1 MSGHQ
6 DPHELTDMV
15 ADYMEQGLL
24 ENIVIMFNHDRT
36 LFPMVAD
43 LLQDERLRVRMGAV
57 ALVEALA
64 ESDPEGLPT
73 IADAVVPLLRDASAT
88 IRGDAAYA
96 VGVTG
101 TGAHLDGLRGLLDD
115 PFADVREI
123 AAEAVAAI
131 SGRH

>member
-1 MSGHQ
+1 
-6 DPHELTDMV
+6 
-15 ADYMEQGLL
+15 
-24 ENIVIMFNHDRT
+24 
-36 LFPMVAD
+36 MVAD

>member
-1 MSGHQ
+1 MSDQHPPQ
-6 DPHELTDMV
+6 ALTGMV
-15 ADYMEQGLL
+15 ADYMEEGLL
-24 ENIVIMFNHDRT
+24 ENIVIMFKHDRT

-64 ESDPEGLPT
+64 EIDPEEVAT
-73 IADAVVPLLRDASAT
+73 IADAVAPLLRDASAT

-96 VGVTG
+96 VGLTG
-101 TGAHLDGLRGLLDD
+101 TDAHLEGLRDLLDD
-115 PFADVREI
+115 SFADVREI
-123 AAEAVAAI
+123 AADALAAI

>member
-1 MSGHQ
+1 MSDEQ
-6 DPHELTDMV
+6 NPQAFSRMV
-15 ADYMEQGLL
+15 ADYMEDGLL
-24 ENIVIMFNHDRT
+24 ENIVIMFKHDRT

-64 ESDPEGLPT
+64 EIDPDGVAT
-73 IADAVVPLLRDASAT
+73 IADVVAPLLRDASAT

-96 VGVTG
+96 VGLTG
-101 TGAHLDGLRGLLDD
+101 TDAHLERVRDLLDD

-123 AAEAVAAI
+123 AADAMAAI